1 MSSRSLTDAF
11 KFNCGI
17 LPESTAKIVVGLSG
31 GADSVTLLH
40 LICTNPDLLPPNCA
54 VEAVY
59 VHHGISSKADSW
71 SEFCAGLCRTLHVDF
86 CEERVVL
93 DSNFSNVEAQA
104 REKRYRALASHLDS
118 NSVLATAHHLNDLVE
133 TFLLAL
139 KRGSG
144 LPGLSAMGVLQ
155 KFAGGL
161 IWRPL
166 LDSSRAEIEAYT
178 GAHGLSY
185 VTDDSNFDIRYD
197 RNFFRHEIVP
207 RLVEHFPEYLDS
219 IRKSAAYIHE
229 AQVIVDQVAEQDLYE
244 LADSSGSLE
253 LYGYRLLSPERQHN
267 VLRRY
272 IHGVT
277 GKYPSAQLLQ
287 QFDKDFVDARTDSV
301 PVLKMDG
308 WELRKFR
315 ERLYIVRSSDLNFGT
330 SGQVEPGMTVTVLA
344 RSYRLMESDSGG
356 YRLAPDSKIE
366 LCYDYS
372 FSLKIHPY
380 NRSMRRELK
389 KLFSEYGIAYWE
401 RRFIPVVKIDG
412 RVAGLFPNYIDA
424 EFYTPDKGHRFVEV

>member
-1 MSSRSLTDAF
+1 M
-11 KFNCGI
+11 
-17 LPESTAKIVVGLSG
+17 
-31 GADSVTLLH
+31 
-40 LICTNPDLLPPNCA
+40 
-54 VEAVY
+54 
-59 VHHGISSKADSW
+59 
-71 SEFCAGLCRTLHVDF
+71 
-86 CEERVVL
+86 
-93 DSNFSNVEAQA
+93 
-104 REKRYRALASHLDS
+104 
-118 NSVLATAHHLNDLVE
+118 LATAHHLNDLVE

-287 QFDKDFVDARTDSV
+287 QFDKS
-301 PVLKMDG
+301 G
-308 WELRKFR
+308 NGSI
-315 ERLYIVRSSDLNFGT
+315 LYGVQI
-330 SGQVEPGMTVTVLA
+330 
-344 RSYRLMESDSGG
+344 
-356 YRLAPDSKIE
+356 
-366 LCYDYS
+366 
-372 FSLKIHPY
+372 
-380 NRSMRRELK
+380 
-389 KLFSEYGIAYWE
+389 
-401 RRFIPVVKIDG
+401 
-412 RVAGLFPNYIDA
+412 
-424 EFYTPDKGHRFVEV
+424 